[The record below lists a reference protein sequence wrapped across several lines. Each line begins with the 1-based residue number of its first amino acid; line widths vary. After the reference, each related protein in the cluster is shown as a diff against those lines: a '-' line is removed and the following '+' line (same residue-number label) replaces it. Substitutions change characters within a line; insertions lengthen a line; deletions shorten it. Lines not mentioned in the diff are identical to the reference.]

1 MKKKDQILLEQAYGQ
16 VQVKENSNDSELNNA
31 FNTLQKS
38 LELFYAL
45 GQKGLNAD
53 ADAANERIIDMLRM
67 QGVDEKDLT
76 RFGNALTSIVLG
88 QSMSGYASREQSASD
103 EYEHKGWP
111 GDGSGEDDF
120 ADYNQNEGNDY

>member
-1 MKKKDQILLEQAYGQ
+1 MKSKDQDLLAEAYKQ
-16 VQVKENSNDSELNNA
+16 VHIKEESNDSELNNA

-67 QGVDEKDLT
+67 QGVDEKDLS

-88 QSMSGYASREQSASD
+88 QSMSGYASKEQSVSD
-103 EYEHKGWP
+103 H
-111 GDGSGEDDF
+111 
-120 ADYNQNEGNDY
+120 NQMKGND